1 MRCIGKAVKTIHRN
15 NDSYFTIASFDLVK
29 EIDGEVE
36 IHPIYKT
43 FTVVGIMPYLMEDAD
58 YEISATEVENK
69 KYGKQYQV
77 NSINLYL
84 PNGIESKEG
93 QKEFLDIIFTKLQV
107 KEMYEALDDPYMTLK
122 DGDISSLVKV
132 KNCGM
137 KTAVAW
143 IDKFKTYMP
152 LSNAMKELS
161 EYGLTEALLRRI
173 VNHYKSSDIAV
184 EIIQNKPYKLIEV
197 NGVGWH
203 KCDEIAM
210 KGGLKPDSPE
220 RIGTYILYYLQERA
234 NEGYSYIPADANTE
248 IENGIVSK
256 TQKPINFID
265 TMIEFFGDD
274 ISDEALKG
282 GLDYVNDQ
290 LWFSDDRKF
299 VGLKRIYD
307 LEMSVAENLIR
318 IRDGENDFK
327 YSNWKDIIKQKEI
340 DQGWEY
346 NEQQL
351 EGIKAV
357 LENQVVVITGKAGT
371 GKSSIVDAMIAV
383 LQGYSYAQTALS
395 GRAAARM
402 AEITHEEGY
411 TIHRLLGFPKGDRD
425 HGGFVFHEDNKLP
438 RDIIILDEVSMV
450 DGELFNRLVK
460 AIKTGSKLIMLGDTG
475 QLECIGCMNIAAD
488 LIASK
493 EIVSIELSQIHR
505 QAANSGIITESIK
518 ARKGIQLIEKD
529 WIGTE
534 VRGKLNDLVLDCFSD
549 KSNTF
554 YKVMQHASS
563 ELEDGTD
570 IMDLMVIAPS
580 YKNESGVDNL
590 NAALQSLYNP
600 DSSEKK
606 EVFVQKS
613 SKAWILREG
622 DKIINVQNDYYAKNK
637 FTAGI
642 FNGNIGV
649 VKNIDID
656 ANTIAVDFQDIPGI
670 MILPKKNWKDLELG
684 YAITCHKAQGSQCKK
699 VIVGL
704 DFGSFIQLSREWVYT
719 AMTRAIDKCYMVAQN
734 NALRYAVSK
743 NSISVKRTHLVN
755 LLAYKAANKFSLGN
769 CETH

>member
-346 NEQQL
+346 NEQQI

-518 ARKGIQLIEKD
+518 AREGIQLIEKD

-600 DSSEKK
+600 DSPEKK

-613 SKAWILREG
+613 SKAWMLREG

-637 FTAGI
+637 FTVGI

-755 LLAYKAANKFSLGN
+755 LLAYKAANKFSF
-769 CETH
+769 

>member
-346 NEQQL
+346 NEQQI

-357 LENQVVVITGKAGT
+357 LENQVVIITGKAGT

-518 ARKGIQLIEKD
+518 AREGIQLIEKD

-534 VRGKLNDLVLDCFSD
+534 VRGKLNDLVIDCFSD

-590 NAALQSLYNP
+590 NATLQSLYNP
-600 DSSEKK
+600 DSPEKK

-743 NSISVKRTHLVN
+743 NSISVKRTHLVK
-755 LLAYKAANKFSLGN
+755 LLAYKAANKFSF
-769 CETH
+769 

>member
-518 ARKGIQLIEKD
+518 AREGIQLIEKD

-534 VRGKLNDLVLDCFSD
+534 VRGKLNDLVIDCFSD

-600 DSSEKK
+600 DSPEKK

-743 NSISVKRTHLVN
+743 NSISVKRTHLVK
-755 LLAYKAANKFSLGN
+755 LLAYKAANKFSF
-769 CETH
+769 

>member
-290 LWFSDDRKF
+290 LWFSDDRRF

-346 NEQQL
+346 NEQQI

-642 FNGNIGV
+642 FNGNIGD

-755 LLAYKAANKFSLGN
+755 LLAYKAANKFSF
-769 CETH
+769 

>member
-1 MRCIGKAVKTIHRN
+1 MRCIGKEVKTIHRN

-36 IHPIYKT
+36 MHPIYKT

-290 LWFSDDRKF
+290 LWFSDDRRF

-346 NEQQL
+346 NEQQI

-518 ARKGIQLIEKD
+518 AREGIQLIEKD

-600 DSSEKK
+600 DSPEKK

-656 ANTIAVDFQDIPGI
+656 ANTIPVDFQDIPGI

-743 NSISVKRTHLVN
+743 NSISVKRTHLVK
-755 LLAYKAANKFSLGN
+755 LLAYKAANKFSF
-769 CETH
+769 

>member
-282 GLDYVNDQ
+282 GLDYANDQ

-346 NEQQL
+346 NEQQI

-411 TIHRLLGFPKGDRD
+411 TIHRLLGFPKGDRN

-518 ARKGIQLIEKD
+518 TREGIQLIEKD

-600 DSSEKK
+600 DSPEKK

-743 NSISVKRTHLVN
+743 NSISVKRTHLVK
-755 LLAYKAANKFSLGN
+755 LLAYKAANKFSF
-769 CETH
+769 

>member
-346 NEQQL
+346 NEQQI

-518 ARKGIQLIEKD
+518 AREGIQLIEKD

-600 DSSEKK
+600 DSPEKK

-743 NSISVKRTHLVN
+743 NSISVKRTHLVK
-755 LLAYKAANKFSLGN
+755 LLTYKAANKFSF
-769 CETH
+769 

>member
-346 NEQQL
+346 NEQQI

-518 ARKGIQLIEKD
+518 AREGIQLIEKD

-534 VRGKLNDLVLDCFSD
+534 VRGKLNDLVIDCFSD

-600 DSSEKK
+600 DSPEKK

-656 ANTIAVDFQDIPGI
+656 ANTIAVDFQDILGI

-743 NSISVKRTHLVN
+743 NSISVKRTHLVK
-755 LLAYKAANKFSLGN
+755 LLAYKAANKFSF
-769 CETH
+769 

>member
-107 KEMYEALDDPYMTLK
+107 KEMYEALDEPYMTLK

-290 LWFSDDRKF
+290 LWFSDDRRF

-346 NEQQL
+346 NEQQI

-622 DKIINVQNDYYAKNK
+622 DKIINVQNDYYAMNK

-755 LLAYKAANKFSLGN
+755 LLAYKAANKFSF
-769 CETH
+769 

>member
-107 KEMYEALDDPYMTLK
+107 KEMYEALDNPYMTLK
-122 DGDISSLVKV
+122 DGDIASLVKV

-290 LWFSDDRKF
+290 LWFSDNRRF

-346 NEQQL
+346 NEQQIK
-351 EGIKAV
+351 GIKAV

-518 ARKGIQLIEKD
+518 AREGIQLIEKD

-600 DSSEKK
+600 DSPEKK

-743 NSISVKRTHLVN
+743 NSISVKRTHLVK
-755 LLAYKAANKFSLGN
+755 LLAYKAANKFSF
-769 CETH
+769 

>member
-93 QKEFLDIIFTKLQV
+93 QKEFLDIVFTKLQV

-307 LEMSVAENLIR
+307 LETSVAENLIR

-327 YSNWKDIIKQKEI
+327 YSNWKNIIKQKEI

-346 NEQQL
+346 NEQQI

-518 ARKGIQLIEKD
+518 AREGIQLIEKD

-606 EVFVQKS
+606 EVFVQKI

-743 NSISVKRTHLVN
+743 NSISVKRTHLVK
-755 LLAYKAANKFSLGN
+755 LLAYKAANKFSF
-769 CETH
+769 

>member
-197 NGVGWH
+197 NGVGGH

-346 NEQQL
+346 NEQQI

-411 TIHRLLGFPKGDRD
+411 TIHRLLGFPKGDRN

-518 ARKGIQLIEKD
+518 AREGIQLIEKD

-563 ELEDGTD
+563 ELEDGTG

-600 DSSEKK
+600 DSPEKK

-743 NSISVKRTHLVN
+743 NSISVKRTHLVK
-755 LLAYKAANKFSLGN
+755 LLAYKAANKFSF
-769 CETH
+769 

>member
-518 ARKGIQLIEKD
+518 AREGIQLIEKD

-534 VRGKLNDLVLDCFSD
+534 VRGKLNDLVIDCFSD

-743 NSISVKRTHLVN
+743 NSISVKRTHLVK
-755 LLAYKAANKFSLGN
+755 LLAYKAANKFSF
-769 CETH
+769 

>member
-107 KEMYEALDDPYMTLK
+107 KEMYEALDNPYMTLK
-122 DGDISSLVKV
+122 DGDIASLVKV

-282 GLDYVNDQ
+282 GLDYANDQ

-346 NEQQL
+346 NEQQI

-518 ARKGIQLIEKD
+518 AREGVQLIEKD
-529 WIGTE
+529 WVGTE

-580 YKNESGVDNL
+580 YKNDSGVDNL

-637 FTAGI
+637 YTAGI

-656 ANTIAVDFQDIPGI
+656 TNTIVVDFQDIPGI

-684 YAITCHKAQGSQCKK
+684 YAITCHKAQGSQRKK

-743 NSISVKRTHLVN
+743 NSISVKRTHLVK
-755 LLAYKAANKFSLGN
+755 LLAYKAANKFSF
-769 CETH
+769 

>member
-107 KEMYEALDDPYMTLK
+107 KEMYEALDNPYMTLK

-290 LWFSDDRKF
+290 LWFSDNRKF

-346 NEQQL
+346 NEQQI

-411 TIHRLLGFPKGDRD
+411 TIHRLLGFTKGDRD

-518 ARKGIQLIEKD
+518 AREGIQLIEKD

-534 VRGKLNDLVLDCFSD
+534 VRGKLNDLVIDCFSD

-600 DSSEKK
+600 DSPEKK

-649 VKNIDID
+649 VKNIDTD

-743 NSISVKRTHLVN
+743 NSISVKRTHLVK
-755 LLAYKAANKFSLGN
+755 LLAYKAANKFSF
-769 CETH
+769 

>member
-36 IHPIYKT
+36 MHPIYKT

-290 LWFSDDRKF
+290 LWFSDDRRF

-518 ARKGIQLIEKD
+518 AREGIQLIEKD

-534 VRGKLNDLVLDCFSD
+534 VRGKLNDLVIDCFSD

-600 DSSEKK
+600 DSPEKK

-656 ANTIAVDFQDIPGI
+656 VNTIAVDFQDIPGI

-743 NSISVKRTHLVN
+743 NSISVKRTHLVK
-755 LLAYKAANKFSLGN
+755 LLAYKAANKFSF
-769 CETH
+769 

>member
-36 IHPIYKT
+36 MHPIYKT

-346 NEQQL
+346 NEQQI

-518 ARKGIQLIEKD
+518 AREGIQLIEKD

-600 DSSEKK
+600 DSPEKK

-649 VKNIDID
+649 VKNIDTN

-743 NSISVKRTHLVN
+743 NSISVKRTHLVK
-755 LLAYKAANKFSLGN
+755 LLAYKAANKFSF
-769 CETH
+769 

>member
-290 LWFSDDRKF
+290 LWFSDDRRF

-346 NEQQL
+346 NEQQI

-518 ARKGIQLIEKD
+518 AREGIQLIEKD

-534 VRGKLNDLVLDCFSD
+534 VRGKLNDLVIDCFSD

-600 DSSEKK
+600 DSPEKK

-743 NSISVKRTHLVN
+743 NSISVKRTHLVK
-755 LLAYKAANKFSLGN
+755 LLAYKAANKFSF
-769 CETH
+769 

>member
-107 KEMYEALDDPYMTLK
+107 KEMYETLDDPYMTLK

-346 NEQQL
+346 NEQQI

-518 ARKGIQLIEKD
+518 AREGIQLIEKD

-600 DSSEKK
+600 DNSEKK

-743 NSISVKRTHLVN
+743 NSISVKRTHLVK
-755 LLAYKAANKFSLGN
+755 LLAYKAANKFSF
-769 CETH
+769 

>member
-346 NEQQL
+346 NEQQI

-518 ARKGIQLIEKD
+518 AREGVQLIEKD

-600 DSSEKK
+600 DSPEKK

-734 NALRYAVSK
+734 NALRYAVNK
-743 NSISVKRTHLVN
+743 NSISVKRTHLVK
-755 LLAYKAANKFSLGN
+755 LLAYKAANKFSF
-769 CETH
+769 

>member
-143 IDKFKTYMP
+143 INKFKTYMP

-290 LWFSDDRKF
+290 LWFSDDRRF

-346 NEQQL
+346 NEQQI

-755 LLAYKAANKFSLGN
+755 LLAYKAANKFSF
-769 CETH
+769 

>member
-203 KCDEIAM
+203 KCDELAM

-290 LWFSDDRKF
+290 LWFSDDRRF

-346 NEQQL
+346 NEQQI

-755 LLAYKAANKFSLGN
+755 LLAYKAANKFSF
-769 CETH
+769 

>member
-161 EYGLTEALLRRI
+161 EYDLTEALLRRI

-290 LWFSDDRKF
+290 LWFSDNRRF

-346 NEQQL
+346 NEQQIK
-351 EGIKAV
+351 GIKAV

-518 ARKGIQLIEKD
+518 AREGIQLIEKD

-600 DSSEKK
+600 DSPEKK

-613 SKAWILREG
+613 SKAWMLREG

-637 FTAGI
+637 FTVGI

-743 NSISVKRTHLVN
+743 NSISVKRTHLVK
-755 LLAYKAANKFSLGN
+755 LLTYKAANKFSF
-769 CETH
+769 

>member
-107 KEMYEALDDPYMTLK
+107 KEMYEALVDPYMTLK

-346 NEQQL
+346 NEQQI

-518 ARKGIQLIEKD
+518 AREGIQLIEKD

-600 DSSEKK
+600 DSPEKK

-743 NSISVKRTHLVN
+743 NSISVKRTHLVK
-755 LLAYKAANKFSLGN
+755 LLTYKAANKFSF
-769 CETH
+769 

>member
-346 NEQQL
+346 NEQQI

-518 ARKGIQLIEKD
+518 AREGIQLIEKD

-534 VRGKLNDLVLDCFSD
+534 VRGKLNDLVIDCFSD

-600 DSSEKK
+600 DSPEKK

-649 VKNIDID
+649 VKNIDTD

-743 NSISVKRTHLVN
+743 NSISVKRTHLVK
-755 LLAYKAANKFSLGN
+755 LLDYKAANKFSF
-769 CETH
+769 

>member
-84 PNGIESKEG
+84 PNGIESKKG

-282 GLDYVNDQ
+282 GLDYANDQ

-346 NEQQL
+346 NEQQI

-371 GKSSIVDAMIAV
+371 GKSSIVDAMIAI

-411 TIHRLLGFPKGDRD
+411 TIHRLLGFPKGDRN

-518 ARKGIQLIEKD
+518 AREGIQLIEKD

-743 NSISVKRTHLVN
+743 NSISVKRTHLVK
-755 LLAYKAANKFSLGN
+755 LLAYKAANKFSF
-769 CETH
+769 

>member
-1 MRCIGKAVKTIHRN
+1 
-15 NDSYFTIASFDLVK
+15 
-29 EIDGEVE
+29 
-36 IHPIYKT
+36 
-43 FTVVGIMPYLMEDAD
+43 MPYLMEDAD

-161 EYGLTEALLRRI
+161 EYGLTETLLRRI

-346 NEQQL
+346 NEQQI

-518 ARKGIQLIEKD
+518 AREGIQLIEKD

-600 DSSEKK
+600 DSPEKK

-656 ANTIAVDFQDIPGI
+656 VNTIAVDFQDIPGI

-743 NSISVKRTHLVN
+743 NSISVKRTHLVK
-755 LLAYKAANKFSLGN
+755 LLAYKAANKFSF
-769 CETH
+769 

>member
-346 NEQQL
+346 NEQQI

-411 TIHRLLGFPKGDRD
+411 TIHRLLGFPKGNRD

-518 ARKGIQLIEKD
+518 AREGIQLIEKD

-534 VRGKLNDLVLDCFSD
+534 VRGKLNDLVIDCFSD

-743 NSISVKRTHLVN
+743 NSISVKRTHLVK
-755 LLAYKAANKFSLGN
+755 LLAYKAANKFSF
-769 CETH
+769 

>member
-1 MRCIGKAVKTIHRN
+1 MRCIGKVVKTIHRN

-346 NEQQL
+346 NEQQI

-488 LIASK
+488 LIESK

-518 ARKGIQLIEKD
+518 AREGIQLIEKD

-743 NSISVKRTHLVN
+743 NSISVKRTHLVK
-755 LLAYKAANKFSLGN
+755 LLAYKAANKFSF
-769 CETH
+769 

>member
-36 IHPIYKT
+36 IHPTYKT

-346 NEQQL
+346 NEQQI

-518 ARKGIQLIEKD
+518 AREGIQLIEKD

-600 DSSEKK
+600 DSPEKK

-649 VKNIDID
+649 VKNIDTN

-743 NSISVKRTHLVN
+743 NSISVKRTHLVK
-755 LLAYKAANKFSLGN
+755 LLVYKAANKFSF
-769 CETH
+769 

>member
-346 NEQQL
+346 NEQQI

-518 ARKGIQLIEKD
+518 AREGIQLIEKD
-529 WIGTE
+529 WVGTE

-743 NSISVKRTHLVN
+743 NSISVKRTHLVK
-755 LLAYKAANKFSLGN
+755 LLAYKAANKFSF
-769 CETH
+769 

>member
-534 VRGKLNDLVLDCFSD
+534 VRGKLNDLVIDCFSD

-600 DSSEKK
+600 DSPEKK

-656 ANTIAVDFQDIPGI
+656 TNTIAVDFQDIPGI
-670 MILPKKNWKDLELG
+670 MILPKRNWKDLELG

-743 NSISVKRTHLVN
+743 NSISVKRTHLVK
-755 LLAYKAANKFSLGN
+755 LLDYKAANKFSF
-769 CETH
+769 

>member
-161 EYGLTEALLRRI
+161 EYGLTETLLRRI

-346 NEQQL
+346 NEQQI

-518 ARKGIQLIEKD
+518 AREGIQLIEKD

-600 DSSEKK
+600 DSPEKK

-743 NSISVKRTHLVN
+743 NSISVKRTHLVK
-755 LLAYKAANKFSLGN
+755 LLAYKAANKFSF
-769 CETH
+769 

>member
-1 MRCIGKAVKTIHRN
+1 MILIQT
-15 NDSYFTIASFDLVK
+15 
-29 EIDGEVE
+29 
-36 IHPIYKT
+36 
-43 FTVVGIMPYLMEDAD
+43 
-58 YEISATEVENK
+58 
-69 KYGKQYQV
+69 
-77 NSINLYL
+77 
-84 PNGIESKEG
+84 
-93 QKEFLDIIFTKLQV
+93 
-107 KEMYEALDDPYMTLK
+107 
-122 DGDISSLVKV
+122 

-290 LWFSDDRKF
+290 LWFSDDRRF

-346 NEQQL
+346 NEQQI

-755 LLAYKAANKFSLGN
+755 LLAYKAANKFSF
-769 CETH
+769 

>member
-107 KEMYEALDDPYMTLK
+107 KEMYEALDDPYMALK

-346 NEQQL
+346 NEQQI

-518 ARKGIQLIEKD
+518 AREGIQLIEKD
-529 WIGTE
+529 WVGTE

-743 NSISVKRTHLVN
+743 NSISVKRTHLVK
-755 LLAYKAANKFSLGN
+755 LLAYKAANKFSF
-769 CETH
+769 

>member
-36 IHPIYKT
+36 MHPIYKT

-346 NEQQL
+346 NEQQI

-518 ARKGIQLIEKD
+518 AREGIQLIEKD

-600 DSSEKK
+600 DSPEKK

-743 NSISVKRTHLVN
+743 NSISVKRTHLAK
-755 LLAYKAANKFSLGN
+755 LLAYKAANKFSF
-769 CETH
+769 

>member
-327 YSNWKDIIKQKEI
+327 YSNWEDIIKQKEI

-346 NEQQL
+346 NEQQIK
-351 EGIKAV
+351 GIKAV

-518 ARKGIQLIEKD
+518 AREGIQLIEKD

-554 YKVMQHASS
+554 YKIMQHASS

-600 DSSEKK
+600 DSPEKK

-743 NSISVKRTHLVN
+743 NSISVKRTHLVK
-755 LLAYKAANKFSLGN
+755 LLTYKAANKFSF
-769 CETH
+769 

>member
-107 KEMYEALDDPYMTLK
+107 KEMYEALVDPYMTLK

-346 NEQQL
+346 NEQQI

-518 ARKGIQLIEKD
+518 AREGIQLIEKD

-600 DSSEKK
+600 DSPEKK

-743 NSISVKRTHLVN
+743 NSISVKRTHLVK
-755 LLAYKAANKFSLGN
+755 LLAYKAANKFSF
-769 CETH
+769 

>member
-220 RIGTYILYYLQERA
+220 RIDTYILYYLQERA

-248 IENGIVSK
+248 IENSIVSK

-346 NEQQL
+346 NEQQI

-755 LLAYKAANKFSLGN
+755 LLAYKAANKFSF
-769 CETH
+769 

>member
-36 IHPIYKT
+36 MHPIYKT

-58 YEISATEVENK
+58 YAISATEVENK

-346 NEQQL
+346 NEQQI

-518 ARKGIQLIEKD
+518 AREGIQLIEKD

-600 DSSEKK
+600 DSPEKK

-656 ANTIAVDFQDIPGI
+656 VNTIAVDFQDIPGI

-743 NSISVKRTHLVN
+743 NSISVKRTHLVK
-755 LLAYKAANKFSLGN
+755 LLAYKAANKFSF
-769 CETH
+769 